1 MMNDEF
7 VKIPE
12 YENYSI
18 NILGVVRND
27 ETGYI
32 KKVEIING
40 YCIVRLQKNS
50 KSVHLS
56 IHRLLAIVFIP
67 NSDNKAF
74 VDHIDRNKLNNS
86 IENLRWATPTENL
99 RNRKKAENTS
109 SIYKGVS
116 KINTASVAAVNK
128 WKAYLRVNKKLV
140 IIGHFKTEEI
150 AAEAYNDFVIEH
162 KLDEF
167 ITLNEIAPKI

>member
-1 MMNDEF
+1 M
-7 VKIPE
+7 
-12 YENYSI
+12 
-18 NILGVVRND
+18 GVVRND

-32 KKVEIING
+32 KKVQIASG
-40 YCIVRLQKNS
+40 YCQVRLQKN
-50 KSVHLS
+50 KKEFHLS

-67 NSDNKAF
+67 NPEDKAV

-86 IENLRWATPTENL
+86 LENLRWATSTENN

-128 WKAYLRVNKKLV
+128 WKAYLRVNKKMV

-150 AAEAYNDFVIEH
+150 AAEAYNNFVIEH

-167 ITLNEIAPKI
+167 ITLNEIPPKL